1 MRTCEPLSDD
11 LGLHHFYFP
20 KSILH
25 GRLSDVGK
33 PWRLHCMRRK
43 SNSGLCINLAMPSF
57 PPQAFPSIF
66 LEPTDSLK
74 QPTKA
79 RSSKEFVTSSQHS
92 LCTDKMSAPRMEEPK
107 VARAEADIEKAGPP
121 TTTTDKPESKE
132 DDEGGE
138 EEVYPPWKRVA
149 VIMIAVYCT
158 MFIVALDRTILGTAI
173 PKITDEFHS
182 INDVGWYAS
191 SYLITSSAFQLI
203 YGRIYTFYSPKW
215 VLLGAIGLFE
225 LGSVICGTAPN
236 SIAFIIGRAVAGLG
250 SAGIFSG
257 VINIMVITI
266 PLHKRPMF
274 QGIFGAVFGI
284 ASVAGPLVG
293 GAFTTKL
300 TWRWCFYINL
310 PIGGLVAIII
320 LFVLQAPPSKNTDTI
335 RQQIRKLDPLGTSV
349 FLPGIVCLLLALQWG
364 GAEYHWQN
372 ARIIALFI
380 LAGILLGLFIFV
392 QFRSG
397 DNATVPI
404 RIVNQ
409 RSILSGMYFS
419 LVTPGSMMVIIY
431 FLPIWFQAIKGVSAV
446 TSGIHTLPLVF
457 SLVAASIIA
466 GGITAKTGYYTGQL
480 IACSFVISVGTGL
493 LTTLQVDTP
502 SPKWIAYQF
511 LYGFGL
517 GLGMQQAGMAAQTC
531 LAKKDVM
538 IGVSLMFFMQ
548 GIGGSIFVSVG
559 QTVFTQSL
567 ISKLSKVADI
577 SVPPAMIVRT
587 GATELRN
594 IVPPQYLHLVLIA
607 YNAALSDVFKVG
619 VACATASIIGGLT
632 MEWKSVKALKEES
645 ERKEAEKKRK
655 AEEAQTVNDGTDAE
669 TERTVVVTP
678 PQTAVTKEESL
689 PVKEG

>member
-1 MRTCEPLSDD
+1 MSPSME
-11 LGLHHFYFP
+11 
-20 KSILH
+20 KS
-25 GRLSDVGK
+25 RVNAS
-33 PWRLHCMRRK
+33 
-43 SNSGLCINLAMPSF
+43 
-57 PPQAFPSIF
+57 
-66 LEPTDSLK
+66 ET
-74 QPTKA
+74 
-79 RSSKEFVTSSQHS
+79 
-92 LCTDKMSAPRMEEPK
+92 
-107 VARAEADIEKAGPP
+107 DIEKVGPAM
-121 TTTTDKPESKE
+121 TTTDTLEAKVEEEAEP
-132 DDEGGE
+132 E
-138 EEVYPPWKRVA
+138 EEVYPPWNRVA

-225 LGSVICGTAPN
+225 IGSVICGAAPN
-236 SIAFIIGRAVAGLG
+236 SVAFIIGRAVAGLG

-257 VINIMVITI
+257 AINIMIITI

-293 GAFTTKL
+293 GAFTTKA
-300 TWRWCFYINL
+300 TWRWCFWINL

-320 LFVLQAPPSKNTDTI
+320 LFVLQAPPSKNKDSL
-335 RQQIRKLDPLGTSV
+335 REQVRKLDPLGTSV

-372 ARIIALFI
+372 ARIIVLFI
-380 LAGILLGLFIFV
+380 LAGILLSIFV
-392 QFRSG
+392 FIQFKSG

-419 LVTPGSMMVIIY
+419 FVTPGSMMVIIY

-446 TSGIHTLPLVF
+446 TSGIQTLPLVM
-457 SLVAASIIA
+457 SLVVASIIA
-466 GGITAKTGYYTGQL
+466 GGITTKTGYYTGQL
-480 IACSFVISVGTGL
+480 IACSIVISIGTGL
-493 LTTLQVDTP
+493 LTTLKVDTP
-502 SPKWIAYQF
+502 TPKWIAYQF

-577 SVPPAMIVRT
+577 SVPPAMIVKT

-594 IVPPQYLHLVLIA
+594 IVPPQYMHLVLVA

-619 VACATASIIGGLT
+619 VACAAAGIIAGLT

-645 ERKEAEKKRK
+645 MRKEAEKKRR
-655 AEEAQTVNDGTDAE
+655 AEDAQTVNDLGTDAE
-669 TERTVVVTP
+669 TERTVVVVTP
-678 PQTAVTKEESL
+678 PQTAIAKDDNL

>member
-1 MRTCEPLSDD
+1 MTPIEP
-11 LGLHHFYFP
+11 
-20 KSILH
+20 
-25 GRLSDVGK
+25 
-33 PWRLHCMRRK
+33 
-43 SNSGLCINLAMPSF
+43 
-57 PPQAFPSIF
+57 
-66 LEPTDSLK
+66 
-74 QPTKA
+74 
-79 RSSKEFVTSSQHS
+79 
-92 LCTDKMSAPRMEEPK
+92 
-107 VARAEADIEKAGPP
+107 DIEKTSAAV
-121 TTTTDKPESKE
+121 TANDNPEARS
-132 DDEGGE
+132 DNDEEE

-173 PKITDEFHS
+173 PQITDEFNS

-225 LGSVICGTAPN
+225 VGSVICGTAPN
-236 SIAFIIGRAVAGLG
+236 SIAFIIGRAIAGLG

-266 PLHKRPMF
+266 PLHKRPIF
-274 QGIFGAVFGI
+274 QGIFGAVFGV
-284 ASVAGPLVG
+284 ASVAGPLIG
-293 GAFTTKL
+293 GAFTTRL

-310 PIGGLVAIII
+310 PIGGLVAVII
-320 LFVLQAPPSKNTDTI
+320 LFVLQTTPTKSKDTI
-335 RQQIRKLDPLGTSV
+335 RQQIKKMDPKGTAV

-364 GAEYHWQN
+364 GTEYHWQN
-372 ARIIALFI
+372 ARIIVLFI
-380 LAGILLGLFIFV
+380 LAGILLGTFILI
-392 QFRSG
+392 QFKSG
-397 DNATVPI
+397 DNATVPV
-404 RIVNQ
+404 RIVHQ

-419 LVTPGSMMVIIY
+419 FVTPGSMMVVIY

-446 TSGIHTLPLVF
+446 TSGINTLPLVL
-457 SLVAASIIA
+457 SLVVASIIA

-480 IACSFVISVGTGL
+480 IVCSVVISIGTGL
-493 LTTLQVDTP
+493 LTTLKVDTP
-502 SPKWIAYQF
+502 LPKWLGYQF

-548 GIGGSIFVSVG
+548 GIGGAIFVSIG
-559 QTVFTQSL
+559 QTVFTQRL
-567 ISKLSKVADI
+567 IANLSKVGGI
-577 SVPPAMIVRT
+577 SIPPAMIVRT

-619 VACATASIIGGLT
+619 VACAVASIISGLT
-632 MEWKSVKALKEES
+632 MEWKSVKALKEAS
-645 ERKEAEKKRK
+645 ARKEAENKKK
-655 AEEAQTVNDGTDAE
+655 AEGSQLGNDVGTDAE

-678 PQTAVTKEESL
+678 PQTASAKETIPPRAEN
-689 PVKEG
+689 

>member
-1 MRTCEPLSDD
+1 M
-11 LGLHHFYFP
+11 
-20 KSILH
+20 
-25 GRLSDVGK
+25 
-33 PWRLHCMRRK
+33 
-43 SNSGLCINLAMPSF
+43 
-57 PPQAFPSIF
+57 
-66 LEPTDSLK
+66 SL
-74 QPTKA
+74 
-79 RSSKEFVTSSQHS
+79 R
-92 LCTDKMSAPRMEEPK
+92 EEPK
-107 VARAEADIEKAGPP
+107 VASVQTDIEKTGPAL
-121 TTTTDKPESKE
+121 TSTDTPEVKS
-132 DDEGGE
+132 DDEEEE
-138 EEVYPPWKRVA
+138 EEVYPPWKKVA

-173 PKITDEFHS
+173 PQITDEFNS

-215 VLLGAIGLFE
+215 VLLVAIGLFE
-225 LGSVICGTAPN
+225 IGSVICGTAPN

-284 ASVAGPLVG
+284 ASVAGPLIG
-293 GAFTTKL
+293 GAFTTRL

-310 PIGGLVAIII
+310 PIGGLVAVII
-320 LFVLQAPPSKNTDTI
+320 LFVLQSPPSKNKDTI
-335 RQQIRKLDPLGTSV
+335 RQQIRKMDPAGTAV

-364 GAEYHWQN
+364 GSEYHWEN
-372 ARIIALFI
+372 ARIIVLFI
-380 LAGILLGLFIFV
+380 LAGILLGTFILV

-397 DNATVPI
+397 DNATVPV
-404 RIVNQ
+404 RIVYQ

-419 LVTPGSMMVIIY
+419 FVTPGSMMVIIY

-446 TSGIHTLPLVF
+446 TSGINTLPLVL
-457 SLVAASIIA
+457 SLVVASIIA

-480 IACSFVISVGTGL
+480 IACSVIISIGTGL
-493 LTTLQVDTP
+493 LTTLTVDTRL
-502 SPKWIAYQF
+502 PKWLAYQF

-548 GIGGSIFVSVG
+548 GIGGALFVSIG

-567 ISKLSKVADI
+567 ISNLSKVGGI
-577 SVPPAMIVRT
+577 SIPPAMIVRT

-594 IVPPQYLHLVLIA
+594 IVPSQYLHLVLIA

-619 VACATASIIGGLT
+619 LGCAVASIISGLT
-632 MEWKSVKALKEES
+632 MEWKSVKALKEAS
-645 ERKEAEKKRK
+645 MRKEAEKKKR
-655 AEEAQTVNDGTDAE
+655 AEESQVMNDVPTDAE
-669 TERTVVVTP
+669 TGRTVVVTP
-678 PQTAVTKEESL
+678 PQTASTKEVSTQKVES
-689 PVKEG
+689 

>member
-1 MRTCEPLSDD
+1 MSPSLEVPKASAAETD
-11 LGLHHFYFP
+11 LE
-20 KSILH
+20 K
-25 GRLSDVGK
+25 VGQK
-33 PWRLHCMRRK
+33 
-43 SNSGLCINLAMPSF
+43 
-57 PPQAFPSIF
+57 
-66 LEPTDSLK
+66 
-74 QPTKA
+74 
-79 RSSKEFVTSSQHS
+79 
-92 LCTDKMSAPRMEEPK
+92 
-107 VARAEADIEKAGPP
+107 
-121 TTTTDKPESKE
+121 TTATDKPETN
-132 DDEGGE
+132 E
-138 EEVYPPWKRVA
+138 EEEEEEKEVYPPWKRVA
-149 VIMIAVYCT
+149 VIMAALYCT

-173 PKITDEFHS
+173 PEITDEFHS

-215 VLLGAIGLFE
+215 SLLGAIGLFE
-225 LGSVICGTAPN
+225 VGSIICGTAPN
-236 SIAFIIGRAVAGLG
+236 STAFIIGRAVAGLG

-284 ASVAGPLVG
+284 ASVAGPLIG

-310 PIGGLVAIII
+310 PVGGLVAVII
-320 LFVLQAPPSKNTDTI
+320 LFVLESRPSKNKDTV
-335 RQQIRKLDPLGTSV
+335 RQQIRKLDPLGTTV

-364 GAEYHWQN
+364 GSEYDWKN
-372 ARIIALFI
+372 ARIIVLFI
-380 LAGILLGLFIFV
+380 LAGILLGLFILI
-392 QFRSG
+392 QFKSG

-409 RSILSGMYFS
+409 RSILSGMYFQS
-419 LVTPGSMMVIIY
+419 VTPGSMMVIIY

-446 TSGIHTLPLVF
+446 TSGIDTLPLVL
-457 SLVAASIIA
+457 SLVAASIIS
-466 GGITAKTGYYTGQL
+466 GGITAKTGYYTGQM
-480 IACSFVISVGTGL
+480 IVCSIIMSIGTGL
-493 LTTLQVDTP
+493 LTTLEVDTP
-502 SPKWIAYQF
+502 SSKWIGYQF

-548 GIGGSIFVSVG
+548 GIGGAIFVSIG

-577 SVPPAMIVRT
+577 SISPAAIVRT

-594 IVPPQYLHLVLIA
+594 IVPPQYLHLVLVA

-619 VACATASIIGGLT
+619 VGCAAASIVGGLT
-632 MEWKSVKALKEES
+632 MEWKSVKAAKEES
-645 ERKEAEKKRK
+645 ERKEAEKNKR
-655 AEEAQTVNDGTDAE
+655 AEEAKAANDLGTDAE

-678 PQTAVTKEESL
+678 PQTATEEPAIA

>member
-1 MRTCEPLSDD
+1 MSPSMED
-11 LGLHHFYFP
+11 P
-20 KSILH
+20 K
-25 GRLSDVGK
+25 
-33 PWRLHCMRRK
+33 
-43 SNSGLCINLAMPSF
+43 AT
-57 PPQAFPSIF
+57 A
-66 LEPTDSLK
+66 
-74 QPTKA
+74 
-79 RSSKEFVTSSQHS
+79 
-92 LCTDKMSAPRMEEPK
+92 
-107 VARAEADIEKAGPP
+107 AETDIEKASPG
-121 TTTTDKPESKE
+121 TTTMDNQEPN
-132 DDEGGE
+132 EGGKGEEQEEEE
-138 EEVYPPWKRVA
+138 EEVYPPWNRVA
-149 VIMIAVYCT
+149 VIMAALYCT

-191 SYLITSSAFQLI
+191 AYLITSSAFQLI

-215 VLLGAIGLFE
+215 ALLGTIGLFE
-225 LGSVICGTAPN
+225 IGSIICGTAPN

-257 VINIMVITI
+257 CINIMVLTI

-274 QGIFGAVFGI
+274 QGIFGAIFGI

-293 GAFTTKL
+293 GAFTTRL

-310 PIGGLVAIII
+310 PIGGLVAVII
-320 LFVLQAPPSKNTDTI
+320 LFVFQASPSKNKDTV
-335 RQQIRKLDPLGTSV
+335 RQQIKKLDPLGTTV

-364 GAEYHWQN
+364 GATYHWQN
-372 ARIIALFI
+372 ARIIVLFI
-380 LAGILLGLFIFV
+380 LAGILLGLFVVI
-392 QFRSG
+392 QFKSG

-409 RSILSGMYFS
+409 RSILSGMYFQF
-419 LVTPGSMMVIIY
+419 VTPGSMMVIIY

-446 TSGIHTLPLVF
+446 TSGINTLPLVMA
-457 SLVAASIIA
+457 LVVASIIA

-480 IACSFVISVGTGL
+480 IACSIIMSIGAGL
-493 LTTLQVDTP
+493 LTTLEVDTP
-502 SPKWIAYQF
+502 SSKWIAYQF
-511 LYGFGL
+511 LYGLGL

-548 GIGGSIFVSVG
+548 GIGGAIFVSVG

-577 SVPPAMIVRT
+577 SIPPAAIVRT

-594 IVPPQYLHLVLIA
+594 IVPAQYLDLVLVA

-619 VACATASIIGGLT
+619 VGCAAASIIGGLT
-632 MEWKSVKALKEES
+632 MEWKSVKAAKEES
-645 ERKEAEKKRK
+645 ERKVAEKKKR
-655 AEEAQTVNDGTDAE
+655 AEEAKAANDLGTDAE
-669 TERTVVVTP
+669 TEKTVVVTP
-678 PQTAVTKEESL
+678 PQTAAGEPTIA

>member
-1 MRTCEPLSDD
+1 MSPNLEVSKAAAAEIDME
-11 LGLHHFYFP
+11 
-20 KSILH
+20 K
-25 GRLSDVGK
+25 VG
-33 PWRLHCMRRK
+33 
-43 SNSGLCINLAMPSF
+43 
-57 PPQAFPSIF
+57 Q
-66 LEPTDSLK
+66 E
-74 QPTKA
+74 
-79 RSSKEFVTSSQHS
+79 
-92 LCTDKMSAPRMEEPK
+92 
-107 VARAEADIEKAGPP
+107 
-121 TTTTDKPESKE
+121 TTATDKPEI
-132 DDEGGE
+132 DDEPEEEEQGE
-138 EEVYPPWKRVA
+138 KEVYPPWKRVA
-149 VIMIAVYCT
+149 VIMAALYCT

-173 PKITDEFHS
+173 PKITDDFHS

-215 VLLGAIGLFE
+215 SLLGAIGLFE
-225 LGSVICGTAPN
+225 VGSIICGTAPN

-284 ASVAGPLVG
+284 ASVAGPLIG
-293 GAFTTKL
+293 GAFTTHL

-310 PIGGLVAIII
+310 PVGGVVAVII
-320 LFVLQAPPSKNTDTI
+320 LFVLDSRPSKNKDTI
-335 RQQIRKLDPLGTSV
+335 RQQIRKLDPLGTLF

-364 GAEYHWQN
+364 GSEYHWAN
-372 ARIIALFI
+372 ARIIVLFI
-380 LAGILLGLFIFV
+380 LAGILLGLFILI
-392 QFRSG
+392 QFKSG

-409 RSILSGMYFS
+409 RSILAGMYFQS
-419 LVTPGSMMVIIY
+419 VTPGSMMVIIY

-446 TSGIHTLPLVF
+446 TSGIDTLPLVL
-457 SLVAASIIA
+457 SLVVASIIS
-466 GGITAKTGYYTGQL
+466 GGITAKTGYYTGQM
-480 IACSFVISVGTGL
+480 IVCSVIMSIGTGL
-493 LTTLQVDTP
+493 LTTLKVDSP
-502 SPKWIAYQF
+502 SAEWIGYQF

-548 GIGGSIFVSVG
+548 GIGGAIFVSIG

-567 ISKLSKVADI
+567 ISKLSNVADI
-577 SVPPAMIVRT
+577 TVSPAAIVRT

-594 IVPPQYLHLVLIA
+594 IVPAQYLRLVLVA

-619 VACATASIIGGLT
+619 VGCAAASIIGGLT
-632 MEWKSVKALKEES
+632 MEWKSVKAAKEAS
-645 ERKEAEKKRK
+645 ERKEAEKKKK
-655 AEEAQTVNDGTDAE
+655 AEEAEAANELVTDAE
-669 TERTVVVTP
+669 TERTIMVTP
-678 PQTAVTKEESL
+678 PQTAAGEPAIAPTKE
-689 PVKEG
+689 G